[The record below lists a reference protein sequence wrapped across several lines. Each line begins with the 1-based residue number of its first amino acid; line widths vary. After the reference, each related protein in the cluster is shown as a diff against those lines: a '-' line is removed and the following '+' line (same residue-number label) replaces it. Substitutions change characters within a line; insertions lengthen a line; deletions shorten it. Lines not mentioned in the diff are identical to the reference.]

1 MLASGEMVL
10 GVGMQDSDE
19 EIRRAVQ
26 ADIPKFLYLH
36 CNGCLRFVRVEELSA
51 EIAQSGPLKG
61 NKTVYGNCRRCGE
74 EVRESIHTRAE
85 LVTVAKRS
93 ERYYQQAQKKRN
105 KRKEEKNTIMAK
117 KDKKDKKSK
126 RSKDKTK
133 DKVASKSSKKEK
145 KSKKAA
151 ATTRQS
157 SWDKSTAEGING
169 MQSLMVTMSGGPW
182 TLAELQERHD
192 ALAKKG
198 VVWHRTQPLVATDF
212 TWTKLDE
219 VEYDGKAHVRL
230 VGFNDDEEFVF
241 SVPTIPDA
249 MKKKAKVLKTR
260 KKGGKVVVG
269 DITMAISRKLVKA

>member
-1 MLASGEMVL
+1 MVL
-10 GVGMQDSDE
+10 GVGMPDADE
-19 EIRRAVQ
+19 EVRQAVQ

-36 CNGCLRFVRVEELSA
+36 CISCLRYVRIEELNA
-51 EIAQSGPLKG
+51 EIAKSGPLKG

-85 LVTVAKRS
+85 LVTIAKRS
-93 ERYYQQAQKKRN
+93 EQYYKQAQKKRT
-105 KRKEEKNTIMAK
+105 KRKEDRKRIMA
-117 KDKKDKKSK
+117 KKDKKSK
-126 RSKDKTK
+126 RSKSK
-133 DKVASKSSKKEK
+133 DKEKTTNKSSKKEK

-157 SWDKSTAEGING
+157 AWDKSTAEGING

-182 TLAELQERHD
+182 TLEELQERHN

-198 VVWHRTQPLVATDF
+198 LVWHRTQPLVATDF
-212 TWTKLDE
+212 TWNKLDE
-219 VEYDGKAHVRL
+219 VDFDGKKHSRL

-249 MKKKAKVLKTR
+249 MKKNAKALKTR
-260 KKGGKVVVG
+260 KKGGKIIVG
-269 DITMAISRKLVKA
+269 DVTMAASRKLVKA